1 MGHREYHEEVE
12 SMSGWLDGPVLN
24 VLQKGLEAS
33 GMRQQVLSNNV
44 ANIDTPNFK
53 RSDVDFK
60 TVLGAVL
67 DGNSGAL
74 AMKQSSLKHI
84 SGLANGSGSGV
95 VTDQATS
102 LRNDGNNVDV
112 DREMTNVAENGLYY
126 NSLTRAISSQLG
138 LLRMVIK

>member
-1 MGHREYHEEVE
+1 
-12 SMSGWLDGPVLN
+12 MSGWLNGPVLN

-33 GMRQQVLSNNV
+33 SMRQQVLSNNV

-53 RSDVDFK
+53 RSDVDFQA
-60 TVLGAVL
+60 VLGAVL
-67 DGNSGAL
+67 GEKGGAL
-74 AMKQSSLKHI
+74 SMNLTSPKHI
-84 SGLANGSGSGV
+84 PGLAEGGGSGI

-112 DREMTNVAENGLYY
+112 DREMSNVAENGLYY

>member
-1 MGHREYHEEVE
+1 
-12 SMSGWLDGPVLN
+12 MSGWLNGPVLN

-44 ANIDTPNFK
+44 ANIDTPQFK
-53 RSDVDFK
+53 RSDVDFQ
-60 TVLGAVL
+60 TVLGTAL
-67 DGNSGAL
+67 GENGGAL
-74 AMKQSSLKHI
+74 SMKLSSQKHLP
-84 SGLANGSGSGV
+84 GLLGGAGSGI

-112 DREMTNVAENGLYY
+112 DREMSNVAENGLYY

>member
-1 MGHREYHEEVE
+1 
-12 SMSGWLDGPVLN
+12 MSGWLDGTVLN

-33 GMRQQVLSNNV
+33 SMRQQVLSNNV

-53 RSDVDFK
+53 RSDVDFQA
-60 TVLGAVL
+60 VLGAVL
-67 DGNSGAL
+67 GEKSGNLS
-74 AMKQSSLKHI
+74 MKLTSPKHI
-84 SGLANGSGSGV
+84 SGLADGNGSGL
-95 VTDQATS
+95 VTDQTTS

-112 DREMTNVAENGLYY
+112 DHEMSNVAENGLYY

>member
-1 MGHREYHEEVE
+1 MA
-12 SMSGWLDGPVLN
+12 GWLDGRVLN

-33 GMRQQVLSNNV
+33 SMRQQVLSNNV

-53 RSDVDFK
+53 RSDVDFQA
-60 TVLGAVL
+60 VLGAVL
-67 DGNSGAL
+67 GGKSEIL
-74 AMKQSSLKHI
+74 SMKLTSTQHI
-84 SGLANGSGSGV
+84 PGLADKVGVGAGV

>member
-1 MGHREYHEEVE
+1 MA
-12 SMSGWLDGPVLN
+12 GWLNGPVLN

-33 GMRQQVLSNNV
+33 SMRQQVLSNNV
-44 ANIDTPNFK
+44 ANIDTPQFK
-53 RSDVDFK
+53 RSDVDFQA
-60 TVLGAVL
+60 VLGA
-67 DGNSGAL
+67 AL
-74 AMKQSSLKHI
+74 GDKGGDLSMKLTSPKHI
-84 SGLANGSGSGV
+84 PGLADGGGGSAIV
-95 VTDQATS
+95 MDQATS